1 MDKLIKHAPKIIEA
15 AAKSPLGIFAL
26 MILAMSVLGAIFFRD
41 ASEPTRAGIFI
52 LMLVGV
58 AAFGFAAV
66 RSMPRDT
73 PKPQESSPSQE
84 PQTPP
89 PTAGSTQIAI
99 ISLRR
104 KAQTVSA
111 DQVKIVLA
119 KHGFYEKQW
128 NAAGQGVAHQY
139 QTQVLDDEVVVADGA
154 TELMWQKGGQQQLM
168 FAQAGA
174 YIKRL
179 NAQRFAGF
187 NDWRLPTVEE
197 AMSLMQPETHG
208 DMHIDPVFERGINFI
223 WTADHTTDG
232 RVWVLYFYD
241 GMLAAEPE
249 DFNTWVKAVRCA

>member
-26 MILAMSVLGAIFFRD
+26 MILAMSVLGAMFFRD

-58 AAFGFAAV
+58 AAFGFATV
-66 RSMPRDT
+66 RSTPGT
-73 PKPQESSPSQE
+73 PKQQAAPPSQE
-84 PQTPP
+84 DPLPQKAQTPP

-111 DQVKIVLA
+111 DQVKISLA
-119 KHGFYEKQW
+119 KYGFYEKQW
-128 NAAGQGVAHQY
+128 NPAGQGVAHQY
-139 QTQVLDDEVVVADGA
+139 QTQVLDDAVVVSDGA
-154 TELMWQKGGQQQLM
+154 TGLMWQKGGQQQLM
-168 FAQAGA
+168 FAEARA

-179 NAQRFAGF
+179 NGRRFAGF

-197 AMSLMQPETHG
+197 AMSLMSTL
-208 DMHIDPVFERGINFI
+208 R
-223 WTADHTTDG
+223 
-232 RVWVLYFYD
+232 
-241 GMLAAEPE
+241 
-249 DFNTWVKAVRCA
+249 